1 MAGLQGSIKG
11 SHVVSRPEF
20 KVRPVSKTDYSFSA
34 IFGFMILVII
44 DNKI

>member
-11 SHVVSRPEF
+11 SHVVSSPEF
-20 KVRPVSKTDYSFSA
+20 KVRPVSKADSSFSA
-34 IFGFMILVII
+34 IFSFMLLVII